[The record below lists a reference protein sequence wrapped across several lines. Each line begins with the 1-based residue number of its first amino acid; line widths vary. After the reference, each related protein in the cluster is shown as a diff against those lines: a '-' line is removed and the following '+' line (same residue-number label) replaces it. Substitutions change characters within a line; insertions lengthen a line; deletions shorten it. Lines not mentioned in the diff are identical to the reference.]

1 MKAYIFIAVQFF
13 LISWVY
19 ADMNAQEPKQL
30 ANIKID
36 GVIHSVVLGHESEV
50 IINDKPH
57 HIVLNLD
64 PIRKFEKSGISF
76 EYSSDKNFAY
86 QNLSGVVD
94 HWELNGNYAMIMVQ
108 NYRQKVT
115 KDAIY
120 QAYSNQFK
128 LMKADLKMKKITLHS
143 NGSKYKGKRLIID
156 MGNAHLTQDIF
167 VFETTDSTRALIL
180 QDSLNDDGSSTKEFQ
195 DTMELIRDTLVIK
208 S

>member
-1 MKAYIFIAVQFF
+1 MKAYIFIIVQFF
-13 LISWVY
+13 LVSWVC
-19 ADMNAQEPKQL
+19 ADMNAEEPQQI

-36 GVIHSVVLGHESEV
+36 GVKHSVVVGYESE
-50 IINDKPH
+50 IMINNKPH
-57 HIVLNLD
+57 QIVLDLD

-94 HWELNGNYAMIMVQ
+94 HWELNGSYAMIMVQ

-115 KDAIY
+115 KDSLY
-120 QAYSNQFK
+120 EAYSKQFK

-156 MGNAHLTQDIF
+156 MGNAHITQDIF
-167 VFETTDSTRALIL
+167 IFQTADSTRALIL
-180 QDSLNDDGSSTKEFQ
+180 QDSLDDDGSSTKEFQ
-195 DTMELIRDTLVIK
+195 DTMELIRDTLVIE